1 MITIYQRKFI
11 VLALLLSFFAS
22 DSIAQQYQTQNL
34 ALDSIAYHSKGDQN
48 INIGIG
54 LLNSTEFAFN
64 LIGGGS
70 GAGSPSPSLNLS
82 YEYGLTQTISIGAF
96 FNYYRV
102 DAQYDYTLD
111 DINGIIDD
119 PLCALA
125 CNSPIPIPGTE
136 DCICGGGS
144 VTERNNVFTFG
155 GKLSYHIYK
164 IEKLDT
170 YASTYLGYSFNRRK
184 TISESAVSS
193 ILNEIDSEISVPTVV
208 YFASAGIR
216 YFVTPQIALYGEFG
230 YGNTHLLQLGATY
243 RLGYRN

>member
-1 MITIYQRKFI
+1 MITIYKSRFI
-11 VLALLLSFFAS
+11 VLALLLSFFVS
-22 DSIAQQYQTQNL
+22 DSIAQQYQSQNL

-82 YEYGLTQTISIGAF
+82 YEYGLTQAISIGAF

-111 DINGIIDD
+111 DINAIIDD

-136 DCICGGGS
+136 DCICDGGS
-144 VTERNNVFTFG
+144 ITDRNNVFTFG

-170 YASTYLGYSFNRRK
+170 YASTYLGYSVNRRK

-193 ILNEIDSEISVPTVV
+193 ILNEIDSEVTVPTIV
-208 YFASAGIR
+208 YFASAGVR
-216 YFVTPQIALYGEFG
+216 YFITPQIGLYGEFG
-230 YGNTHLLQLGATY
+230 YGNSHLLQLGATY
-243 RLGYRN
+243 RLGY